1 MLVLRFDEF
10 TYLCFQDAKFNLAQ
24 IGLAL
29 AFCTTTFAAFLLSPL
44 ASAARQQS
52 ACASLHQLCPT
63 HAAGRRGK
71 EKGGPTA
78 PPDQR
83 PTLCSQTP
91 EPLHQLSTRWHEQ
104 AAVSLRLSKLYG
116 LHGVIFL
123 HPPFFFWKRLLSSMM
138 NQCFCSGKLRSE
150 LQDAPALR
158 MTP

>member
-1 MLVLRFDEF
+1 MLSAPPRLQLS
-10 TYLCFQDAKFNLAQ
+10 YSLP
-24 IGLAL
+24 
-29 AFCTTTFAAFLLSPL
+29 SPL
-44 ASAARQQS
+44 QHAS
-52 ACASLHQLCPT
+52 SLHVRACISCVRHMLLEE
-63 HAAGRRGK
+63 GGK
-71 EKGGPTA
+71 KKGGPTA

-150 LQDAPALR
+150 LQDAPSLR